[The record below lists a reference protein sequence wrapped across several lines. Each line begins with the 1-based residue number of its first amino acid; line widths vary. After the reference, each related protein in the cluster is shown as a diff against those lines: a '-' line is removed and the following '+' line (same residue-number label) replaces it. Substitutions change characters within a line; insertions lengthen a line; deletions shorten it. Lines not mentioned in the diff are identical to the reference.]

1 MQKDI
6 IKVHKRGIIA
16 IPKRIR
22 EMLSIDEGTLLE
34 LRVEN
39 GKILLEPIDL
49 WQKEWRCCQG
59 SAEEA
64 EEELDGEEE
73 IFGPRKSKVILN
85 EYMAID
91 NSCL

>member
-1 MQKDI
+1 MEKAI
-6 IKVHKRGIIA
+6 IKVHKRGIIV

-39 GKILLEPIDL
+39 GKILLSAH
-49 WQKEWRCCQG
+49 

-64 EEELDGEEE
+64 EKELDREEE
-73 IFGPRKSKVILN
+73 NFWAKR
-85 EYMAID
+85 E
-91 NSCL
+91 

>member
-1 MQKDI
+1 MQKEI
-6 IKVHKRGIIA
+6 IKVHKRGIIV

-39 GKILLEPIDL
+39 GKILLEPLDL
-49 WQKEWRCCQG
+49 WQKMWKCCQG

-64 EEELDGEEE
+64 EKELDREEE
-73 IFGPRKSKVILN
+73 NFWAKR
-85 EYMAID
+85 E
-91 NSCL
+91 

>member
-1 MQKDI
+1 MYMQKDI
-6 IKVHKRGIIA
+6 IKVHKRGIIV

-39 GKILLEPIDL
+39 GKILLEPLDL
-49 WQKEWRCCQG
+49 WQKVWKCCQG

-64 EEELDGEEE
+64 EEELDREEE
-73 IFGPRKSKVILN
+73 KFWAKR
-85 EYMAID
+85 E
-91 NSCL
+91 

>member
-22 EMLSIDEGTLLE
+22 EMLSIEEGTLLE

-49 WQKEWRCCQG
+49 WQKVWRCCQG

-73 IFGPRKSKVILN
+73 NFWAKK
-85 EYMAID
+85 E
-91 NSCL
+91 

>member
-1 MQKDI
+1 MQKEI
-6 IKVHKRGIIA
+6 IKVHKRGIIV

-39 GKILLEPIDL
+39 GKILLEPLDL
-49 WQKEWRCCQG
+49 WQKVWKCCSG

-64 EEELDGEEE
+64 EEELDREEE
-73 IFGPRKSKVILN
+73 NFWAKR
-85 EYMAID
+85 E
-91 NSCL
+91 

>member
-6 IKVHKRGIIA
+6 IKVHKRGIIV
-16 IPKRIR
+16 IPMRIR

-39 GKILLEPIDL
+39 GKILLEPLDL
-49 WQKEWRCCQG
+49 WGRVWKCCSG

-64 EEELDGEEE
+64 EEELDREEE
-73 IFGPRKSKVILN
+73 NFWAKR
-85 EYMAID
+85 E
-91 NSCL
+91 